1 MKLRQA
7 FIRTLC
13 FASICFSLVSPP
25 LAAQDVT
32 PPGAPRNVVLT
43 PWDDAIRIS
52 WEAPASWG
60 SWDPIGYEIEVSGD
74 TAGWLGIASINDTSD
89 TTTQWIQK
97 RFIKNSPEVYNGQKN
112 VRVRIRA
119 VTARLGR
126 NAGERSRYTDGKWV
140 TSNRVTIG
148 LPAAS
153 SLRIT
158 PRESQLDL
166 AWNILLP
173 RTDKTLAPDATA
185 EERDAF
191 EANNRKY
198 ALTGFDVHYTASRTV
213 ALTAAAGTDPATG
226 WADANHTGT
235 GRVFTIGKLKV
246 GTRYRVRVRA
256 INGWGTGAWI
266 ERSAVVP
273 GPPKVLF
280 NIHTVAVPENDDY
293 QDVKLVLNQVLTR
306 DITVNLSTTA
316 AKCYGVVTATEGAEA
331 DYTLSATS
339 FTFTTGGTREHTL
352 RITPREDQET
362 EGREVGCVSMEAA
375 PAGSP
380 HTVDQKGVYLEFI
393 DTSQGSDIPPLR
405 FYDYP
410 VEEHGEGSKMY
421 GVLSLRTPRNEDVN
435 VTITVTSQGTATAG
449 EDYTVLS
456 EFLTGTIKA
465 GQVLYDRTSLDSKRR
480 NLLTIVDDDEL
491 EQQETIKLEAR
502 IDGES
507 HVARKTIIIID
518 NDGIQPVKVRPVLH
532 NGKPSIEF
540 ESSLQSACG
549 RHAYTGSLCG
559 LAANSYRYSRK
570 GYAVLFQVKESGQ
583 TWDTPHD
590 YSWQVPDSADGSPAP
605 TWNQYALFTAPVFR
619 GRVEN
624 LKPGV
629 TYDVRAYT
637 SHVPAAWTGGSF
649 DRSAVEGKEIYGAA
663 DAIVSNTVSVTL
675 GSIPSPPRLNNLEAQ
690 ADEITASWDEPVIT
704 GSTIT
709 GYELQWKKSSSSSWN
724 KVPISASNR
733 SYTIT
738 QVESVEYEVRVKA
751 TNAVGDS
758 DWSEIRRAEGNPP
771 QSQLVAERPTEG
783 EDSGDDED
791 DTPPPPPP
799 PPPSKISATFE
810 NVPDSHDGTQ
820 FRVDLRF
827 GEDIAAAN
835 GPGYSSFDVINGYV
849 ANYYRR
855 NARLYWIYIQPN
867 SVGQDVKV
875 LKHEGTCT
883 NGVGACNA
891 EGKISTRAGY
901 ITIKSQKI
909 APVISRDNA
918 AQEGDAVEFTITLSR
933 SIAMPV
939 TFNYKT
945 TAAPPPYTKAFRS
958 DSCRTPTGWN
968 RNPDLIK
975 QSGSITFQPGD
986 SSKTISISTCPADS
1000 IDEPD
1005 RYFNLQLKG
1014 ITFSGVRTGLGRIY
1028 NDGGLQSAWLARLGR
1043 TVGTQIS
1050 DAVTGRFTATGH
1062 ARVAGLDLASLQP
1075 QSRPPARPQPFS
1087 SPHGSGHP
1095 QERAQQFT
1103 DGYRPSARALLLG
1116 SSFHHGI
1123 EDYAAWGN
1131 FRQSDFT
1138 GSEIHNGNTLHLDG
1152 TVLTGVF
1159 GADVTRGRL
1168 LAGAALAYTDA
1179 RGTFGAAADSGAL
1192 TSRITTLAP
1201 YARVRLS
1208 ERLSAFGLLGYGVG
1222 DTTIEQTTAGSDTHA
1237 AVTLDHTTHLAAAG
1251 IRGALPRV
1259 AGLDLAFDADALYTV
1274 TDAPDAPGSAATHA
1288 TAAHVRFALEAG
1300 DAFIQP
1306 RYSIH
1311 PTLELA
1317 GRYDAGDAETGA
1329 GLEVAGGLRFT
1340 HEAGVSLDASARH
1353 LLTHADDH
1361 EDRGVSLALSYA
1373 PSADALG
1380 WSAALTT
1387 SLGNPASAAG
1397 QLRHARSVHEIMPF
1411 AADSAVSVEGV
1422 LGYGFP
1428 AFRNRVIA
1436 TPRLSARDSASD
1448 RETQFGWRFTPYHR
1462 AQAGRPH
1469 FEVNL
1474 DAVRREAADGAAVEH
1489 GVMLRSSLRW

>member
-1 MKLRQA
+1 MLSNKVKVGVPA
-7 FIRTLC
+7 
-13 FASICFSLVSPP
+13 VSD
-25 LAAQDVT
+25 L
-32 PPGAPRNVVLT
+32 
-43 PWDDAIRIS
+43 RIS
-52 WEAPASWG
+52 
-60 SWDPIGYEIEVSGD
+60 
-74 TAGWLGIASINDTSD
+74 
-89 TTTQWIQK
+89 
-97 RFIKNSPEVYNGQKN
+97 
-112 VRVRIRA
+112 
-119 VTARLGR
+119 
-126 NAGERSRYTDGKWV
+126 
-140 TSNRVTIG
+140 
-148 LPAAS
+148 
-153 SLRIT
+153 
-158 PRESQLDL
+158 PRENRLDIG
-166 AWNILLP
+166 WHRLLP
-173 RTDKTLAPDATA
+173 RKDKTTPEDATA
-185 EERDAF
+185 EILAEF
-191 EANNRKY
+191 TANNAKY
-198 ALTGFDVHYTASRTV
+198 EYTGYDVHYTASRTV
-213 ALTAAAGTDPATG
+213 APGAAVGSDVNTG
-226 WADANHTGT
+226 WVDANYSGT
-235 GRVFTIGKLKV
+235 AIITRIENLNI

-256 INGWGTGAWI
+256 TNGWGTGAWI
-266 ERSAVVP
+266 EKSAVVP
-273 GPPKVLF
+273 GSPKVLF
-280 NIHTVAVPENDDY
+280 DIHTVLVPENDDY
-293 QDVKLVLNQVLTR
+293 QTVKLRLNQVLTR

-316 AKCYGVVTATEGAEA
+316 AKCNSVVTATEGAEA

-339 FTFTTGGTREHTL
+339 FTFTRGGTREHTL

-362 EGREVGCVSMEAA
+362 EGREIGCVSMEAA

-380 HTVDQKGVYLEFI
+380 HTVDQQGVYLEFV
-393 DTSQGSDIPPLR
+393 DTSKGSDTPPLR
-405 FYDYP
+405 FYDRP
-410 VEEHGEGSKMY
+410 LEEHGEGSKLY
-421 GVLSLRTPRNEDVN
+421 GVLSLNTPRAEDVS

-465 GQVLYDRTSLDSKRR
+465 GRVLYDRTSLDAKGR
-480 NLLTIVDDDEL
+480 NLLTLVDDDKL
-491 EQQETIKLEAR
+491 EEQETVKLEAR
-502 IDGES
+502 IDGED

-518 NDGIQPVKVRPVLH
+518 NDGIDPVKVRPVLH

-540 ESSLQSACG
+540 ESSLQGACG
-549 RHAYTGSLCG
+549 RHAGTGSLCG
-559 LAANSYRYSRK
+559 LAAKSYRYSRK

-583 TWDTPHD
+583 NWDTPHD
-590 YSWQVPDSADGSPAP
+590 YSWQVPESPGGSKAS
-605 TWNQYALFTAPVFR
+605 TWNQYALFVRPVFR
-619 GRVEN
+619 GRVED

-709 GYELQWKKSSSSSWN
+709 GYELQWKKSSSSNWN
-724 KVPISASNR
+724 KFSISASNR

-799 PPPSKISATFE
+799 RPSKISATFE

-855 NARLYWIYIQPN
+855 NARLYWIYIQPD
-867 SVGQDVKV
+867 SVGADVKV

-891 EGKISTRAGY
+891 EGKISSRAGY

-958 DSCRTPTGWN
+958 DSCRTPAGWN

-986 SSKTISISTCPADS
+986 SSKTISIGTCPADS

-1005 RYFNLQLKG
+1005 RYFYLQLKG
-1014 ITFSGVRTGLGRIY
+1014 STFSGVRTGLGRIY
-1028 NDGGLQSAWLARLGR
+1028 NDGALQSAWLARLGR
-1043 TVGTQIS
+1043 TVGTQIT

-1087 SPHGSGHP
+1087 RPHGFGRP
-1095 QERAQQFT
+1095 QERAPQFT
-1103 DGYRPSARALLLG
+1103 GGYRPSARDLLLG
-1116 SSFHHGI
+1116 SSFHHAI

-1131 FRQSDFT
+1131 FQQSDFAGT
-1138 GSEIHNGNTLHLDG
+1138 EIHGGNTLRLDG
-1152 TVLTGVF
+1152 TVRTGVF
-1159 GADVTRGRL
+1159 GADVTLGRL
-1168 LAGAALAYTDA
+1168 LAGAALAYTDS
-1179 RGTFGAAADSGAL
+1179 RGTFDAPDDSGAL
-1192 TSRITTLAP
+1192 TSRLTTFAP
-1201 YARVRLS
+1201 YARVQWT
-1208 ERLSAFGLLGYGVG
+1208 ERLSGFGLFGYGVG
-1222 DTTIEQTTAGSDTHA
+1222 DTTIEQTIAGSDTHA
-1237 AVTLDHTTHLAAAG
+1237 TVTLDHTTHLAAAG
-1251 IRGALPRV
+1251 IRGALPTL
-1259 AGLDLAFDADALYTV
+1259 AGLGLALNADTLYTA
-1274 TDAPDAPGSAATHA
+1274 TDAPAAAGSAATHA
-1288 TAAHVRFALEAG
+1288 STVRVRFALEASR
-1300 DAFIQP
+1300 AFIQP

-1317 GRYDAGDAETGA
+1317 ARYDAGDAETGA

-1340 HEAGVSLDASARH
+1340 HESGVSLDASARQ
-1353 LLTHADDH
+1353 LLTHADAH
-1361 EDRGVSLALSYA
+1361 EDRGISLALGYT
-1373 PSADALG
+1373 PSADQLG
-1380 WSAALTT
+1380 WNAALTT
-1387 SLGNPASAAG
+1387 SLGNTASTAR
-1397 QLRHARSVHEIMPF
+1397 QLWLAHSVDDLTSYGV
-1411 AADSAVSVEGV
+1411 DSAVSVEAV

-1428 AFRNRVIA
+1428 AFGNRVIV
-1436 TPRLSARDSASD
+1436 TPRLTARDSAFG
-1448 RETQFGWRFTPYHR
+1448 RETQLGWRFTPYNP
-1462 AQAGRPH
+1462 AQTRKPH
-1469 FEVNL
+1469 FEVNF
-1474 DAVRREAADGAAVEH
+1474 DTTRAVSPAGLSYGAMLQAVA
-1489 GVMLRSSLRW
+1489 RW